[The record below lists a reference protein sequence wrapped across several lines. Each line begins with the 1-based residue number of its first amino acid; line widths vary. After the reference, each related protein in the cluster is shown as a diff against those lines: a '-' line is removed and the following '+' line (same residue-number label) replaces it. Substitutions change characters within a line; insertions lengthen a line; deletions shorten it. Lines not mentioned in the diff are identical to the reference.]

1 MIQNGS
7 TVQVH
12 YTGKFEDGQVFD
24 SSEGK
29 APLQFMIGANQVI
42 PGFENGLM
50 GKTIGEKVTINIP
63 AEDAYGTIRED
74 LKVTVKNDQLPGK
87 VEIGQTLQT
96 VINNQTINLV
106 VKEIFEDSALL
117 DANHPLA
124 GKDLTFDIEVVQI
137 S

>member
-12 YTGKFEDGQVFD
+12 YTGRLTDGQIFD

-42 PGFENGLM
+42 PGFENGLI

-63 AEDAYGTIRED
+63 AEDAYGPVRED
-74 LKVTVKNDQLPGK
+74 MKVTVKNEQLPGK

-106 VKEIFEDSALL
+106 VKEVFEDSALL

-124 GKDLTFDIEVVQI
+124 GKDLTFDIEVVEI